1 MRIDREK
8 ESMVYGKRE
17 REKSQRK
24 RKTEEDSEG
33 PGLGIGRQ
41 AHLFIHSII
50 GIY

>member
-1 MRIDREK
+1 MHIDREK

-24 RKTEEDSEG
+24 RKTEKDSEG